1 MTETRKKK
9 VKDFTKVYMS
19 KVVAHFKK
27 ERSKKS
33 STTATNGDS
42 SGAGASVLAGL
53 SPDDVDMSGSPEVDQ
68 TSPVDSMAGTRE
80 TTTLSTP
87 LEKLGLTPA
96 SPKRKRVEDK
106 EASTV
111 STDVMITPSSL
122 EEEEAFRPMKR
133 ARSVSKSPSQR
144 NTPEPF
150 VTAAA

>member
-33 STTATNGDS
+33 STATTNGDS
-42 SGAGASVLAGL
+42 SRDDVTAPPDL
-53 SPDDVDMSGSPEVDQ
+53 SPDDIDMQDSPGDE
-68 TSPVDSMAGTRE
+68 TSPIDSTAGTRE

-96 SPKRKRVEDK
+96 SPKRKRIEEK
-106 EASTV
+106 EVLTV
-111 STDVMITPSSL
+111 ATDVMITPSSL
-122 EEEEAFRPMKR
+122 EEEAFRPMKR

>member
-9 VKDFTKVYMS
+9 VKDFTKIYMS

-27 ERSKKS
+27 EQSKKGS
-33 STTATNGDS
+33 VNATNGES
-42 SGAGASVLAGL
+42 SGLDAATEP
-53 SPDDVDMSGSPEVDQ
+53 SPNDVDMPDSPRDDQ
-68 TSPVDSMAGTRE
+68 TSPIDSMASTRE

-87 LEKLGLTPA
+87 LEKLGFTPS
-96 SPKRKRVEDK
+96 SPKRKRIEEK
-106 EASTV
+106 EALIV

-122 EEEEAFRPMKR
+122 EEEAFRPVKR

>member
-27 ERSKKS
+27 ERSKKN
-33 STTATNGDS
+33 TTVTTNGDS
-42 SGAGASVLAGL
+42 NG
-53 SPDDVDMSGSPEVDQ
+53 PDATTPADLIPNDIDMPDSPEDDQ
-68 TSPVDSMAGTRE
+68 TSPIDSMTGTRE

-96 SPKRKRVEDK
+96 SPKRKHVEEK
-106 EASTV
+106 EVLTV
-111 STDVMITPSSL
+111 SADVMITPSSL
-122 EEEEAFRPMKR
+122 EEEAFRPLKR